1 MSRAHGGHLKNFK
14 LLFLFFTNISKS
26 EVVLEKLMP
35 MPITNVK
42 RFVSQS
48 TNLRIYVTNS
58 KVEGA

>member
-1 MSRAHGGHLKNFK
+1 MSTAHGGHLKNFK
-14 LLFLFFTNISKS
+14 LLFLFFTNIFKS
-26 EVVLEKLMP
+26 EVVLEKL